1 MRFKF
6 FKVLSIALIVFGL
19 MSAAVTIDDVAKGSK
34 EDIVLGTF
42 MSICFV
48 LTGILI
54 RRGLKQGYVP
64 CWRLLVG
71 GSMMFFAVTGL
82 AIELDGL
89 INNTSEDL
97 AVGVALVGILSVSGF
112 FLARSGYK
120 RRARAQ
126 GMSIEEQ
133 FRTSLVSDLGRAET
147 GDELAGDQLAGD
159 ETVAVGSF
167 PRERK

>member
-19 MSAAVTIDDVAKGSK
+19 MGAAVTIDDLAKGSK

-54 RRGLKQGYVP
+54 RRGLKQGHTP
-64 CWRLLVG
+64 CRRLLVG
-71 GSMMFFAVTGL
+71 GFMMFFAVTGL
-82 AIELDGL
+82 AVELDGM
-89 INNTSEDL
+89 INHASEDL
-97 AVGVALVGILSVSGF
+97 AVGFTMVAIFSVSGF
-112 FLARSGYK
+112 LLARSGYK

-126 GMSIEEQ
+126 RMSIEEQ
-133 FRTSLVSDLGRAET
+133 LRTSLVSNLGRAET
-147 GDELAGDQLAGD
+147 GDELAGD

-167 PRERK
+167 HRERK